1 MGRIL
6 LMFIDADSTIQGC
19 AALKV
24 RSTINDGV
32 GINTI
37 DADSTIQGRAALKV
51 RSTING
57 GVGINTA
64 LSIPVARAN
73 VKFHMLDGI
82 EEISS
87 THE

>member
-1 MGRIL
+1 MQGRVFLKSGSKIGRIL
-6 LMFIDADSTIQGC
+6 LMLIDADSTIQGC
-19 AALKV
+19 
-24 RSTINDGV
+24 
-32 GINTI
+32 
-37 DADSTIQGRAALKV
+37 AALKV